1 MSNFPW
7 LTVAG
12 AVPLA
17 GAVAI
22 ALTPGRSAPGSP
34 ADRRARDLLVKRI
47 ALVVSLLTLGVTI
60 AMAVQYKTGGPRFQ
74 FQQSYQWIPQFG
86 VHYAV
91 GVDGIALVLILM
103 SVVLM
108 PVVVLA
114 SWNDVEDV
122 PAGTGAGGTGAGGAA
137 VAGAATPSPGG
148 GENGTVPAPG
158 TRPARSPRVRSVKS
172 YFAMMLVL
180 ETMMIGV
187 FAATDVFLFYV
198 FFEAMLVPMYF
209 MIGSFGVGQ
218 RQYAAVKFL
227 LYSLLGGLLMLVA
240 VIALYVYSTHGGHQG
255 TFLFSSLTHLALSPT
270 VQKWLFLGFFV
281 AFAIK
286 APLWP
291 FHTWLPDA
299 ATSAQPG
306 AAVLLVG
313 VLDKVGTFG
322 MIRYCLDLFPTASHY
337 FAGLVITLSVIGVL
351 YGAVVAIGQAD
362 MKRLIAYTSVSHMG
376 LITLGIFAM
385 TSQGQSGATLYMVNH
400 GFATGALFILA
411 GFLVSRR
418 GSHLISDYGGVQ
430 KVAPVLAGLFL
441 IAGLAGLS
449 LPGLNTFVSEFLV
462 LVGTFTRYEA
472 AAILATVGIILAAI
486 YILWMYQRTMTGPV
500 RAEVASM
507 PDLRPR
513 ELWAITP
520 LIALIIVLGVYPKP
534 ILDIINPAVH
544 STLVG
549 THSTDPVPPH
559 PAVPVSPVRTTS
571 LQRDHGRITGHAWAS
586 GWVPGLAPGFTP
598 GWAPGLAQAT
608 PATQPV
614 LKSVLTQG
622 SSG

>member
-12 AVPLA
+12 AIPLV

-22 ALTPGRSAPGSP
+22 GLTPGRSAPGSP
-34 ADRRARDLLVKRI
+34 ADRRARDRLVKQI
-47 ALVVSLLTLGVTI
+47 ALVTSLVTLAVTI
-60 AMAVQYKTGGPRFQ
+60 TMAVRFKPDGHRFQ
-74 FQQSYQWIPQFG
+74 FQQVYQWIPQFG

-108 PVVVLA
+108 PIVVLA
-114 SWNDVEDV
+114 SWNDVEGESGQSEAQA
-122 PAGTGAGGTGAGGAA
+122 AGE
-137 VAGAATPSPGG
+137 PP
-148 GENGTVPAPG
+148 P
-158 TRPARSPRVRSVKS
+158 RPRARGSVKS
-172 YFAMMLVL
+172 YFALMLVL

-198 FFEAMLVPMYF
+198 FFEAMLIPMYF

-240 VIALYVYSTHGGHQG
+240 VIALYVYSTHGGRPG
-255 TFLFSSLTHLALSPT
+255 TFLFTPLTHLVLSST
-270 VQKWLFLGFFV
+270 TQKWLFLGFFIG
-281 AFAIK
+281 FAIK

-322 MIRYCLDLFPTASHY
+322 MIRYCLELFPSAAHY
-337 FAGLVITLSVIGVL
+337 FTSLVIVLSVIGVL

-385 TSQGQSGATLYMVNH
+385 TSQGQTGATLYMVNH
-400 GFATGALFILA
+400 GFATGALFIIA
-411 GFLVSRR
+411 GFLVARR
-418 GSHLISDYGGVQ
+418 RSHMISDYGGVQ
-430 KVAPVLAGLFL
+430 KVAPVLAGTFL
-441 IAGLAGLS
+441 VAGLAGLA
-449 LPGLNTFVSEFLV
+449 LPGLSTFVSEFLV

-472 AAILATVGIILAAI
+472 AAVLATLGIILAAI

-500 RAEVASM
+500 RPELADM
-507 PDLRPR
+507 PDLKGR
-513 ELWAITP
+513 ELWAVAP

-534 ILDIINPAVH
+534 ILNIINPAVH
-544 STLVG
+544 ATQVQLRSP
-549 THSTDPVPPH
+549 DPVPPH
-559 PAVPVSPVRTTS
+559 PAAATTGS
-571 LQRDHGRITGHAWAS
+571 TSSHVHHSIRSIR
-586 GWVPGLAPGFTP
+586 P
-598 GWAPGLAQAT
+598 AQAQAAVRRAEA
-608 PATQPV
+608 PLRQR
-614 LKSVLTQG
+614 
-622 SSG
+622 SSA